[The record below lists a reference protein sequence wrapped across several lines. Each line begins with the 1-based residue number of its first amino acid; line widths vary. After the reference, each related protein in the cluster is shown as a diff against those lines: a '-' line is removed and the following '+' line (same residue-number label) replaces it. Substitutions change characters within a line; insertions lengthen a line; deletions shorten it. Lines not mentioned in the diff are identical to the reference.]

1 MKYGLFWSA
10 LCLSFGI
17 FLYGS
22 LPLYEGIAAAA
33 VFFVLPALAAIKI
46 THKKEAVLILCGAF
60 FISLCG
66 MGRMHLADEVW
77 KAQSSWA
84 LHAEGTYTAVVTEPP
99 VVNREGEG

>member
-46 THKKEAVLILCGAF
+46 THKKRSRPYFVRRF
-60 FISLCG
+60 FYFTLRNG
-66 MGRMHLADEVW
+66 P
-77 KAQSSWA
+77 
-84 LHAEGTYTAVVTEPP
+84 HASC
-99 VVNREGEG
+99 

>member
-46 THKKEAVLILCGAF
+46 PWVSVLSASELPA
-60 FISLCG
+60 
-66 MGRMHLADEVW
+66 
-77 KAQSSWA
+77 
-84 LHAEGTYTAVVTEPP
+84 
-99 VVNREGEG
+99 

>member
-33 VFFVLPALAAIKI
+33 VFFVLPAS
-46 THKKEAVLILCGAF
+46 HKNN
-60 FISLCG
+60 
-66 MGRMHLADEVW
+66 
-77 KAQSSWA
+77 
-84 LHAEGTYTAVVTEPP
+84 T
-99 VVNREGEG
+99 

>member
-46 THKKEAVLILCGAF
+46 THKKKP
-60 FISLCG
+60 SLFC
-66 MGRMHLADEVW
+66 A
-77 KAQSSWA
+77 A
-84 LHAEGTYTAVVTEPP
+84 LFYFPLRNGPHASC
-99 VVNREGEG
+99 